1 MFSLPA
7 TVLAFMQIVV
17 GRQKQIERPAADH
30 GLHSNGDTA
39 SGAVDRALCPAGAQ
53 PLDAAAAVD
62 DTDGVRAERLRPF
75 ASLSGAAQGARRGGA
90 AADRADRLP
99 GENIILQ
106 SLALISRQI
115 ELTSTLRSTAH
126 LRPSLNADPSNPSGR
141 SYEVSVKA
149 TSGSR

>member
-1 MFSLPA
+1 
-7 TVLAFMQIVV
+7 
-17 GRQKQIERPAADH
+17 
-30 GLHSNGDTA
+30 
-39 SGAVDRALCPAGAQ
+39 
-53 PLDAAAAVD
+53 
-62 DTDGVRAERLRPF
+62 
-75 ASLSGAAQGARRGGA
+75 
-90 AADRADRLP
+90 
-99 GENIILQ
+99 LQ